1 MTSGCYAVVAY
12 LSGPLAEF
20 VQGLRSQLVP
30 REAHVR
36 PHLTLLAPRVL
47 ESPPEKLHSALQRI
61 CYKEPP
67 LLARNTGGKL
77 ERVAIAGVGPVA
89 GRGAAFGDLDRNGF
103 VDVVMTVLGGRPVVL
118 RNAGNT
124 NHWLDIYLIGTHSN
138 RDGFG
143 AKVKVNGQYG
153 YASSAGSYVSANDK
167 TLHFG
172 LGSAREATV
181 EVRWPSGKTQAME
194 HVPADQ
200 VLKVKEP

>member
-67 LLARNTGGKL
+67 LRVSFGEVESFVPSTSTVYLRIHEGADELRHLHQRLNQYGFRAEESWPYVAHVTLAKL
-77 ERVAIAGVGPVA
+77 EDDRAALEAMKEGQRQWSLYAGMREFRIEKLTLVREVTPDFWDDLATVVLA
-89 GRGAAFGDLDRNGF
+89 PASLRGAHES
-103 VDVVMTVLGGRPVVL
+103 TCPESGRP
-118 RNAGNT
+118 
-124 NHWLDIYLIGTHSN
+124 
-138 RDGFG
+138 
-143 AKVKVNGQYG
+143 
-153 YASSAGSYVSANDK
+153 
-167 TLHFG
+167 
-172 LGSAREATV
+172 
-181 EVRWPSGKTQAME
+181 
-194 HVPADQ
+194 
-200 VLKVKEP
+200 

>member
-67 LLARNTGGKL
+67 LRVSFGEVESFVPSTSTVYLRIHEGADELRHLHQRLNQYGFRAEESWPYVPHVTLAKL
-77 ERVAIAGVGPVA
+77 EDDRAALEAMKEGQRQWSLYAGMREFRIEKLTLVREVTPDFWDDLATVVLA
-89 GRGAAFGDLDRNGF
+89 PASLRGAHES
-103 VDVVMTVLGGRPVVL
+103 TCPESGRP
-118 RNAGNT
+118 
-124 NHWLDIYLIGTHSN
+124 
-138 RDGFG
+138 
-143 AKVKVNGQYG
+143 
-153 YASSAGSYVSANDK
+153 
-167 TLHFG
+167 
-172 LGSAREATV
+172 
-181 EVRWPSGKTQAME
+181 
-194 HVPADQ
+194 
-200 VLKVKEP
+200 

>member
-67 LLARNTGGKL
+67 LRVSFGEVETFVPSTSTAYLRIHEAPVELPHLPPPLNPYDFPPL
-77 ERVAIAGVGPVA
+77 ESCP
-89 GRGAAFGDLDRNGF
+89 
-103 VDVVMTVLGGRPVVL
+103 P
-118 RNAGNT
+118 
-124 NHWLDIYLIGTHSN
+124 
-138 RDGFG
+138 
-143 AKVKVNGQYG
+143 
-153 YASSAGSYVSANDK
+153 
-167 TLHFG
+167 
-172 LGSAREATV
+172 
-181 EVRWPSGKTQAME
+181 
-194 HVPADQ
+194 
-200 VLKVKEP
+200 

>member
-67 LLARNTGGKL
+67 LRVSFGEVESFVPSTSTVYLRIHEGAGELCHLHQRLNQYGFRAEESWPYVAHVTLAKL
-77 ERVAIAGVGPVA
+77 EDDRAALEAMKEGQRQWSLYAGMREFRIEKLTLVREVTPDLWDDLATVVLIPA
-89 GRGAAFGDLDRNGF
+89 ALRGAHES
-103 VDVVMTVLGGRPVVL
+103 TCPE
-118 RNAGNT
+118 
-124 NHWLDIYLIGTHSN
+124 
-138 RDGFG
+138 
-143 AKVKVNGQYG
+143 
-153 YASSAGSYVSANDK
+153 SS
-167 TLHFG
+167 
-172 LGSAREATV
+172 
-181 EVRWPSGKTQAME
+181 PS
-194 HVPADQ
+194 
-200 VLKVKEP
+200 